1 MKFHSPAFSFLLAA
15 SLTSGTAAVAQ
26 KPHTQAPGSVHPNQA
41 TKTVQGV
48 KSQDETSPEPNRP
61 IKAPGTNEKEFLKA
75 AAIGDA
81 FEIQMGQ
88 LAQQNG
94 SSEQVKDF
102 AKRMVKDHSQN
113 DDQLKGVAQTLHI
126 ALPTELDAKHK
137 AQKDELAG
145 KQGSAF
151 DKDYARLM
159 VQDHEKTV
167 AIFKKEAAGAH
178 DPTIKKYAQGSLPV
192 LESHLADAKKMAKQV
207 GAAAGG
213 KPPTKK

>member
-1 MKFHSPAFSFLLAA
+1 MRFHSGAFSFLLAA
-15 SLTSGTAAVAQ
+15 SLAFGTAAVAQ
-26 KPHTQAPGSVHPNQA
+26 KPHAQAPGSEHPNQA

-61 IKAPGTNEKEFLKA
+61 IKAPATNEKDFLKE

-88 LAQQNG
+88 LAEQNG
-94 SSEQVKDF
+94 SSQQVKEF

-113 DDQLKGVAQTLHI
+113 DDQLQGVAQTLHV
-126 ALPTELDAKHK
+126 ALPTELDARHK

-145 KQGSAF
+145 KQGSGF

-167 AIFKKEAAGAH
+167 AIFKRQAARAH
-178 DPTIKKYAQGSLPV
+178 DPSIRKYAQGSLPV

-213 KPPTKK
+213 KPAARK